1 MQPLIEPELSDA
13 FVRGLI
19 EAAPDGIVV
28 TDEAGVI
35 LLVNRQTEEL
45 FGYDRGELLGHPVDD
60 LLPDHLRQVHR
71 AHRTRYRVEPR
82 TRSMGA
88 GLALLGRRKNGKEF
102 PVEISLSPLHVE
114 GRLTVVAAVRDISER
129 MAREAEEQKVH
140 AILDATR
147 DGVFIFD
154 GNTLRFSY
162 VNAGATEQVGYTR
175 DELLTMTP
183 LHIMPE
189 YSDSEFRALLRPLDA
204 EEVSS
209 STLLTVHRT
218 KDGAD
223 VPIEVVLQAA
233 HEKPDSSERSFVAL
247 VRDIRE
253 RIEAEDRLRRTEHE
267 LHQLEDRERIARD
280 LHDIVIQ
287 KLFAA
292 GMTLQGVWA
301 RSHEPE
307 IAQRVAG
314 VVEELDDT
322 IREVRSVIFGL
333 QANTEAGG
341 LRHEILRIIAEERLA
356 LGFDP
361 RVRFDGVIEG
371 MAEEVAAEL
380 LPTLREA
387 LSNVARHASASEVQ
401 VTIVG
406 GDEIRLTIADDG
418 CGIPDTIDAGHGVRN
433 MRDRAVRLGG
443 SCRVSRGIDG
453 GTIVE
458 WLVPSHPSDHPAN
471 D

>member
-1 MQPLIEPELSDA
+1 
-13 FVRGLI
+13 
-19 EAAPDGIVV
+19 
-28 TDEAGVI
+28 
-35 LLVNRQTEEL
+35 
-45 FGYDRGELLGHPVDD
+45 
-60 LLPDHLRQVHR
+60 
-71 AHRTRYRVEPR
+71 
-82 TRSMGA
+82 
-88 GLALLGRRKNGKEF
+88 
-102 PVEISLSPLHVE
+102 
-114 GRLTVVAAVRDISER
+114 
-129 MAREAEEQKVH
+129 
-140 AILDATR
+140 
-147 DGVFIFD
+147 
-154 GNTLRFSY
+154 
-162 VNAGATEQVGYTR
+162 
-175 DELLTMTP
+175 LLTMTP

-204 EEVSS
+204 EKVSS